1 MVADRCSLR
10 LSLWQDDLPPWYTP
24 FILTG
29 TLGVCTGASSFCS
42 FCNCKK
48 PERCNAGQRKGV
60 RRVAKPIVA
69 LVGRPNVGK
78 STLFNRLIGERRAIV
93 QDEPGTTRDR
103 IYGDVEW
110 GGHTFTLIDTG
121 GMIVDERGAEVDL
134 SSIPA
139 GTRQQAEHA
148 IEEADLLV
156 FVVDSEDGTTP
167 ADFAIADLVRRTSK
181 PVLLTANKAESSV
194 RAANAVDFY
203 QLGFDAPIIVSSLH
217 GRGTGDLLDAI
228 INAMPRRDEEPELAG
243 PRIAIVGRPN
253 VGKSRLLN
261 AILGQE
267 RSIVS
272 DEPGTTRDSLD
283 TAIEWE
289 GQQTILI
296 DTAGIRRRGRIEPG
310 VEKYSVLR
318 SMRAITRADVVLLVV
333 DATEGFTAQDLHIAG
348 YVADEKKGMVL
359 VVNKWDLVE
368 KDGTTMDQY
377 KAAAAEALDFMPYVP
392 VVFISAKFNQRVPQV
407 MERALFVM
415 EERRK
420 RVPTAIL
427 NKILKAA
434 TEAHP
439 PPSKP
444 GKWVKFYYAT
454 QVDVS
459 PPTFVFFCNHAEDI
473 HFSYRRYLENQLR
486 EQMGFIGTP
495 VMMRFRNRQEPAT

>member
-1 MVADRCSLR
+1 M
-10 LSLWQDDLPPWYTP
+10 
-24 FILTG
+24 
-29 TLGVCTGASSFCS
+29 
-42 FCNCKK
+42 
-48 PERCNAGQRKGV
+48 
-60 RRVAKPIVA
+60 AKPIVA

-78 STLFNRLIGERRAIV
+78 STLFNRLVGERRAIV

-103 IYGDVEW
+103 VYGDVEW
-110 GGHTFTLIDTG
+110 NGESFSLIDTG
-121 GMIVDERGAEVDL
+121 GLIVNERGEQLDL
-134 SSIPA
+134 SVIPA
-139 GTRQQAEHA
+139 ETRRQAEHA
-148 IEEADLLV
+148 IEEADVLV
-156 FVVDSEDGTTP
+156 MVVDAVVGATAGDM
-167 ADFAIADLVRRTSK
+167 AIADLVRRTAK
-181 PVLLTANKAESSV
+181 PVVIAANKAESNT

-203 QLGFDAPIIVSSLH
+203 ALGLSDPIVVSSLH

-228 INAMPRRDEEPELAG
+228 VDALPDHEEEAENTG

-272 DEPGTTRDSLD
+272 DEPGTTRDSID
-283 TAIEWE
+283 TEIAWE
-289 GQQTILI
+289 GQQVTLI
-296 DTAGIRRRGRIEPG
+296 DTAGIRRRGRVEPG
-310 VEKYSVLR
+310 IEKYSVLR

-348 YVADEKKGMVL
+348 YVADEARGMVL

-368 KDGTTMDQY
+368 KDGKTMEQY
-377 KAAAAEALDFMPYVP
+377 KRAAAEALDFMPYAP

-407 MERALFVM
+407 MERALFVV
-415 EERRK
+415 EERKK
-420 RVPTAIL
+420 RVPTAVL
-427 NKILKAA
+427 NKMLAA
-434 TEAHP
+434 AVEKHP

-459 PPTFVFFCNHAEDI
+459 PPSFVFFCNHADDV

-486 EQMGFIGTP
+486 EELGFVGTP
-495 VMMRFRNRQEPAT
+495 IRMRFRNRQEPAP